1 MKECRGKHKYGEET
15 NGKHKKTHLELL
27 QTKNTIAEMQISLD
41 QINSELETTGKMTKM
56 KHGRQRGNWAEWV
69 PKK

>member
-15 NGKHKKTHLELL
+15 NGNHKKTHLELL

-41 QINSELETTGKMTKM
+41 QINSELETTGKML
-56 KHGRQRGNWAEWV
+56 
-69 PKK
+69 PK

>member
-1 MKECRGKHKYGEET
+1 MKECREKHKYGEET

-41 QINSELETTGKMTKM
+41 QINSKLDTTGKMTKM
-56 KHGRQRGNWAEWV
+56 KYVRKRRN
-69 PKK
+69 

>member
-15 NGKHKKTHLELL
+15 NGKHKKTHLEIL

-56 KHGRQRGNWAEWV
+56 KHGSQRGN
-69 PKK
+69 